1 MKILVV
7 GKNSYVGTSLK
18 NYFLREHRDDIVNLI
33 TSRNNEWRKVDFSGY
48 DAVYN
53 VSGLCHADSKHGTPE
68 SYMAINAKLP
78 IEIAKKAKQ
87 EGIKLFIHMSSTIIY
102 GNMSRIGEEKYI
114 DDKTVPKPIN
124 VYGESK
130 LEAEKGLLKLESESF
145 GTAIIRAPLIYG
157 ENARDNFPKLVRF
170 AKTIPVFPNIENKQS
185 MIYVDN
191 LCELIYLIV
200 LNNKRGIYMP
210 QDEKYICT
218 SKLVKDISVAY
229 GKNLL
234 LTKLFNPIIFLFSR
248 KVYLFNKV
256 FGNVAYRKKT
266 SQYFNGTYRV
276 VSYETAIKRIAKYGG

>member
-1 MKILVV
+1 
-7 GKNSYVGTSLK
+7 
-18 NYFLREHRDDIVNLI
+18 
-33 TSRNNEWRKVDFSGY
+33 
-48 DAVYN
+48 
-53 VSGLCHADSKHGTPE
+53 
-68 SYMAINAKLP
+68 
-78 IEIAKKAKQ
+78 
-87 EGIKLFIHMSSTIIY
+87 
-102 GNMSRIGEEKYI
+102 
-114 DDKTVPKPIN
+114 
-124 VYGESK
+124 
-130 LEAEKGLLKLESESF
+130 
-145 GTAIIRAPLIYG
+145 LIYG

-234 LTKLFNPIIFLFSR
+234 LTKLFNPIIFL
-248 KVYLFNKV
+248 YLFNKV